1 MNNRIKIN
9 IPIPFVGYY
18 FKYKR
23 TNYTKMLPL
32 EFMII
37 TAILEAK
44 NKKQNFKSVKETIH
58 KFLNWNENFNNFAE
72 SILKRLLGSQTISLK
87 NETNGSKILNLTIAE
102 IDIHPYIE
110 NFYQK
115 KQFYCFEKEKD
126 LINKSF
132 HYPMLKDYYLEENS
146 NNKFIEIV
154 DLLFNKKDFNNIDFD
169 YKTVEFQYK
178 NYIDKIEHQKYPNCD
193 LLNLELIKN
202 EFCFSK
208 NIESNFVLNIDNKN
222 SKIEVLP
229 EDDNSTILLKVLK
242 YNELNNEKYNMLVEN
257 IIKKYLDVNCFVSE
271 ECNSFISNGDF
282 KVTKNK
288 EDIPFEKI
296 DKSKFIN
303 YYDHESKLFIFEGE
317 IYEVYLKEYS
327 VLLNDNVINKL
338 YLPVLTKSNKSLDDL
353 NDNLYSRLYSDNLD
367 ILLSK
372 RKGVKDSI
380 IKTFLEKDFSIEKF
394 NNLYR
399 DNKTIVW
406 KQLNEKHLLNLK
418 NISDN
423 DLLNF
428 IQNNQRYFH
437 NDNLVKLLQN
447 LKDKINQKKK
457 TNGGKK

>member
-18 FKYKR
+18 FKYER

-44 NKKQNFKSVKETIH
+44 NNKQNFKSVKETIH
-58 KFLNWNENFNNFAE
+58 KFLNWNQNFDNFAE
-72 SILKRLLGSQTISLK
+72 SILKRLLVSQTISLK
-87 NETNGSKILNLTIAE
+87 NETYGSKILNLTIAE

-110 NFYQK
+110 NFYKK
-115 KQFYCFEKEKD
+115 KQFYCFKKDKE

-132 HYPMLKDYYLEENS
+132 YRPILKDYYLEENS
-146 NNKFIEIV
+146 NNKFIQIN
-154 DLLFNKKDFNNIDFD
+154 LPFNKKDFDNIDFD
-169 YKTVEFQYK
+169 YKTIELQYK
-178 NYIDKIEHQKYPNCD
+178 NYIYKIEHQKYPSCD

-229 EDDNSTILLKVLK
+229 EDDNSTILLKVVK
-242 YNELNNEKYNMLVEN
+242 QNELNNEKYNMLVEN
-257 IIKKYLDVNCFVSE
+257 AIKKYLDINHFVSE
-271 ECNSFISNGDF
+271 KCNYFISNGDF

-288 EDIPFEKI
+288 EDISIEKI

-303 YYDHESKLFIFEGE
+303 YYDNESKLFIFEGD
-317 IYEVYLKEYS
+317 IYEVYLKEYNIS
-327 VLLNDNVINKL
+327 LNDNVINKL
-338 YLPVLTKSNKSLDDL
+338 YLPVLIKSNKLLDDL
-353 NDNLYSRLYSDNLD
+353 NANLYSRLYSDNLD
-367 ILLSK
+367 IFLAK
-372 RKGVKDSI
+372 RKDVKDSI

-394 NNLYR
+394 NYLYR
-399 DNKTIVW
+399 DNKAIVW

-428 IQNNQRYFH
+428 IKNNQRYFH

-447 LKDKINQKKK
+447 LNDKINQKNK
-457 TNGGKK
+457 TKEGKK